1 MSWRY
6 TGLSVL
12 ILLAFLAMRLPSL
25 FSPLPKIQPA
35 WLLPPSHDD
44 PEGRLA
50 MGYRLPIECAN
61 VWSLEL
67 IKGFSDTLAME
78 LLDKRFEIM
87 RAALDEP
94 HLDALRRARGIGD
107 KTAEL
112 FLRYLDLTERC
123 TTTDRL
129 LMWRKGER
137 GKPPL

>member
-1 MSWRY
+1 
-6 TGLSVL
+6 
-12 ILLAFLAMRLPSL
+12 
-25 FSPLPKIQPA
+25 
-35 WLLPPSHDD
+35 
-44 PEGRLA
+44 